1 MGLML
6 WNSIWKFIL
15 TVIWAGIVSIFS
27 ILFVIMVATV
37 FLCIIDQVILYRK
50 GYRKGG
56 KK

>member
-6 WNSIWKFIL
+6 WNIIWKFIL
-15 TVIWAGIVSIFS
+15 TVIWTGIVSIFS

-37 FLCIIDQVILYRK
+37 FLCIIDQVILYQK